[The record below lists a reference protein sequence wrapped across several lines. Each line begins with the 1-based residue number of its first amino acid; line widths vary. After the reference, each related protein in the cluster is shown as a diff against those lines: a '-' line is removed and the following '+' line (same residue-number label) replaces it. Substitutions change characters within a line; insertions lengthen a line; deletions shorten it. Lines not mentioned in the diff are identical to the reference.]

1 MVVNRAWV
9 ECEIRS
15 LFAGHIGQELA
26 EGKGIWMHQGVYET
40 LKQVARSGGLIC
52 YGEVAPLAGVDLNSG
67 RGRRE
72 VGCLLAEVCQNEV
85 QQGRPMLGSVVV
97 RKDTRVP
104 GEGYFRGAQR
114 LGKFQ
119 GQSYEDKRAFWLQEL
134 ERVHAYWSSH

>member
-1 MVVNRAWV
+1 
-9 ECEIRS
+9 
-15 LFAGHIGQELA
+15 
-26 EGKGIWMHQGVYET
+26 MHQAVYET

-52 YGEVAPLAGVDLNSG
+52 YGEVAPLAGVNLNSG

-72 VGCLLAEVCQNEV
+72 MGCLLAEVCQNEAKE
-85 QQGRPMLGSVVV
+85 GRPLLGSVVV

-119 GQSYEDKRAFWLQEL
+119 GHSDEDRRAFWLQEL